1 MTAGQAIS
9 ILKRWPASSPVLID
23 GEPVARI
30 DEIHRGP
37 GARTFNFIP
46 GEPATIRKPE
56 PEPEPE
62 VVVETPAE
70 QTVEEILDA
79 ITADEQPEEPAEEPV
94 KRGPGR
100 PRKG

>member
-9 ILKRWPASSPVLID
+9 ILKRWPASSPVLLD

-37 GARTFNFIP
+37 GARTFNFIA
-46 GEPATIRKPE
+46 GEAAVVRKPE

-62 VVVETPAE
+62 VVVDTAAYTEVAIE
-70 QTVEEILDA
+70 AILDA
-79 ITADEQPEEPAEEPV
+79 IVAEEPEEEPV